1 MKIIIDTMGG
11 DMGPGEVIKGS
22 IDAIK
27 EYDIKV
33 ILVGQE
39 DTIKEELEKHDYPKN
54 TVEILHAPGLVSNDD
69 DPAIV
74 VRRKK
79 DSSMVVGAK
88 ALADGLGDGFI
99 STGNTGA
106 LLACGLFIVKRIKG
120 IDRAALSVVYPH
132 IKGFS
137 LLIDAGANVDCKAEY
152 LNQFA
157 LMGSIYME
165 KVMGINSPTLGIAN
179 VGVEKGKGN
188 ALTKETYDLIE
199 KTDLN
204 FIGNIEA
211 RDIPNGIVDV
221 IICDGFVGNIILKL
235 TEGMAY
241 SMFSILKEEFMKNM
255 KTKLAAGL
263 LKPEL
268 ENIKAFMDYREYGG
282 APLLGIKEPIV
293 KAHGSSD
300 AFAIKN
306 GINQLVKFI
315 DNDVIKIIEDNINT
329 VGGEEENDFS

>member
-11 DMGPGEVIKGS
+11 DKGPGEVIKGS

-27 EYDIKV
+27 EYNIKV

-39 DTIKEELEKHDYPKN
+39 DMIKEELGKHDYPKD
-54 TVEILHAPGLVSNDD
+54 TIEILNAPGIVTNDD
-69 DPAIV
+69 DPARVI
-74 VRRKK
+74 RRKK

-88 ALADGLGDGFI
+88 ALSEGLGDGFI

-152 LNQFA
+152 LHQFSI
-157 LMGSIYME
+157 MGSIYMD
-165 KVMGINSPTLGIAN
+165 KVMGIKSPTVGIAN
-179 VGVEKGKGN
+179 VGVEKAKGN
-188 ALTKETYDLIE
+188 ALTKSTYELLE
-199 KTDLN
+199 NTDLN

-211 RDIPNGIVDV
+211 RDLPHGAVDI

-241 SMFSILKEEFMKNM
+241 SMFSILKEQFSKNL
-255 KTKLAAGL
+255 KTKMAAGL

-268 ENIKAFMDYREYGG
+268 KNVKSYMDYREYGG
-282 APLLGIKEPIV
+282 APLLGIKKPVV

-300 AFAIKN
+300 AYAIKN
-306 GINQLVKFI
+306 GINQLIKFI
-315 DNDVIKIIEDNINT
+315 ENDVINIIE
-329 VGGEEENDFS
+329 ENMEKTE

>member
-1 MKIIIDTMGG
+1 MKIIVDTMGG
-11 DMGPGEVIKGS
+11 DMGPSEVIKGS

-27 EYDIKV
+27 EYSIKV

-39 DTIKEELEKHDYPKN
+39 NIIKEELEKHNYPRD
-54 TVEILHAPGLVSNDD
+54 TVEILNAPGIVTNDD

-88 ALADGLGDGFI
+88 ALVDGLGDGFI

-132 IKGFS
+132 LKGFS
-137 LLIDAGANVDCKAEY
+137 LLIDAGANVDCKPEY
-152 LNQFA
+152 LHQFSI
-157 LMGSIYME
+157 MGSIYME
-165 KVMGINSPTLGIAN
+165 KVMGINSPTVGLAN

-188 ALTKETYDLIE
+188 ALTKTTYDILE
-199 KTDLN
+199 NTELN
-204 FIGNIEA
+204 FIGNIES
-211 RDIPNGIVDV
+211 RDLPNGAVDV

-241 SMFSILKEEFMKNM
+241 SMFSILKEEFSKNL
-255 KTKLAAGL
+255 KTKIGAGL
-263 LKPEL
+263 LKSEL
-268 ENIKAFMDYREYGG
+268 KNIKAFMDYREYGG
-282 APLLGIKEPIV
+282 APLLGINQPIV

-300 AFAIKN
+300 AYAIKN

-315 DNDVIKIIEDNINT
+315 EEDVIKVIKDNMDNT
-329 VGGEEENDFS
+329 GGD